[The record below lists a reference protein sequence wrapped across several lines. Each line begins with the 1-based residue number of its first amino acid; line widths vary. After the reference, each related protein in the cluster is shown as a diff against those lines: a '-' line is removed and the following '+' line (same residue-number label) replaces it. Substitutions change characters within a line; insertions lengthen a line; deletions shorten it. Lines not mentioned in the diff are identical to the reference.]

1 MPVASK
7 HSRGALDRQTVI
19 SLIIWFYPLSF
30 IVMMFSSGNLNY
42 VHGFQLLWCTSS
54 FLLLIFVCGTLR
66 KPSKTVVTLCFVLVV
81 NFYSTSISSLQSGNF
96 TSYNI
101 IPKYAMV
108 IAILVLFDQFRSMRF
123 SEIMLLMKPLA
134 KLIIFVTPIY
144 LMIAGEKEFGRYLF
158 FSMHSNVG
166 GEILFASFCCVLAYS
181 NSRDAIFFS
190 FLVIFSCYLLQSR
203 AAMLASLILLSLY
216 FTINLRKTITARLVI
231 LVLYMFVLFL
241 IASIIFNFGSFQ
253 QAVLASIN
261 SAFLLDHEYRGFGTG
276 FAGRSDTW
284 YYARTVFLSNPIFG
298 VGLDNTG
305 HTSAGSV
312 IHGAP
317 FIFLA
322 EFGLFSLIIGAV
334 ILKSTLHAS
343 RSDYYHTAVI
353 MCSLLILFFQAR
365 SFGLNFFPMLFWI
378 AVLPWS
384 KRKESY
390 K

>member
-144 LMIAGEKEFGRYLF
+144 LKIAD
-158 FSMHSNVG
+158 NP
-166 GEILFASFCCVLAYS
+166 
-181 NSRDAIFFS
+181 
-190 FLVIFSCYLLQSR
+190 
-203 AAMLASLILLSLY
+203 
-216 FTINLRKTITARLVI
+216 
-231 LVLYMFVLFL
+231 
-241 IASIIFNFGSFQ
+241 
-253 QAVLASIN
+253 
-261 SAFLLDHEYRGFGTG
+261 
-276 FAGRSDTW
+276 
-284 YYARTVFLSNPIFG
+284 LSN
-298 VGLDNTG
+298 
-305 HTSAGSV
+305 A
-312 IHGAP
+312 
-317 FIFLA
+317 
-322 EFGLFSLIIGAV
+322 
-334 ILKSTLHAS
+334 
-343 RSDYYHTAVI
+343 
-353 MCSLLILFFQAR
+353 
-365 SFGLNFFPMLFWI
+365 
-378 AVLPWS
+378 
-384 KRKESY
+384 
-390 K
+390 